1 MQSVKIMEV
10 RGNVNDR
17 MKRKGKKSRTTTVKR
32 KKILTIYS
40 LKKWLEGN
48 SPKYGNSSY
57 LWVEAV

>member
-10 RGNVNDR
+10 RGNVHDR

-40 LKKWLEGN
+40 LKKRLEGN
-48 SPKYGNSSY
+48 RPKY
-57 LWVEAV
+57 E